1 MPLANINNN
10 IKIKGCV
17 RSFIFLEDFSSIY
30 GRIVFKG
37 GKTNFLRL
45 LTIKM
50 LIFRYIC
57 RVEPCCEWFRREYK

>member
-30 GRIVFKG
+30 GKIVFKG
-37 GKTNFLRL
+37 EKQTF
-45 LTIKM
+45 
-50 LIFRYIC
+50 
-57 RVEPCCEWFRREYK
+57 